1 MYSDL
6 IVLTDSR
13 WLCWLHGV
21 KVWNG
26 LMLVWQESEEG
37 AEGHEEGDEG
47 EEASDEDGN
56 LSFPSI

>member
-6 IVLTDSR
+6 IVLTV
-13 WLCWLHGV
+13 HGV

>member
-1 MYSDL
+1 
-6 IVLTDSR
+6 
-13 WLCWLHGV
+13 
-21 KVWNG
+21 
-26 LMLVWQESEEG
+26 MLVWQESEEG